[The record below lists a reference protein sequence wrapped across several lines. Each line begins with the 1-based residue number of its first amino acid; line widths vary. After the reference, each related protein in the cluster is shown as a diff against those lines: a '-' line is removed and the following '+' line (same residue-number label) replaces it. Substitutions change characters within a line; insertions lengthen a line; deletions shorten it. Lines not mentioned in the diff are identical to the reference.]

1 MARSGSRVK
10 DAVLAT
16 ARDLVVE
23 NGADQLKMTTVLR
36 TAGIS
41 RGTLYNAVRNKD
53 ELLVAL
59 VAEAI
64 DELADEVIAKGEG
77 DLFASLSVLGEC
89 LATDGLAISLRES
102 AAKDARNVG
111 WLANEAITR
120 AARGGVGR
128 VLAAAGVMSTGS
140 GVAEVE
146 LVTRWAGSQV
156 VAPQSG
162 NGLRDTVLLLA
173 KACR

>member
-59 VAEAI
+59 VAESI
-64 DELADEVIAKGEG
+64 DELADEVIAQGEG
-77 DLFASLSVLGEC
+77 DLFGSLLALGER
-89 LATDGLAISLRES
+89 LAKDALASSLRES

-111 WLANEAITR
+111 WCANASITR
-120 AARGGVGR
+120 AAKSGVGR
-128 VLAAAGVMSTGS
+128 VLAATGVLANGPAE
-140 GVAEVE
+140 AEVE
-146 LVTRWAGSQV
+146 LVMRWAFSQV
-156 VAPQSG
+156 VAPQTG
-162 NGLRDTVLLLA
+162 NDLRDAALLLV